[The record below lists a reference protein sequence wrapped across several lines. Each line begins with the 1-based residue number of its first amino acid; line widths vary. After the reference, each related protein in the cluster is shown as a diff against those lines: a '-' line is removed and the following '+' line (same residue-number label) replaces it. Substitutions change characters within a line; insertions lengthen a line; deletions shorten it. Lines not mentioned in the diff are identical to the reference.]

1 MESKDVPDADLPSIG
16 GGGPPRRV
24 HELGGL
30 ESQGFTL
37 RSGNVLKGAPPSQSQ
52 FSVPQ
57 AIDSTQPGPYQ
68 ITETPAG
75 LDAVAKGEDRR
86 GQSQTIITDVI
97 VASSDHT
104 GRVANLSLVAYI

>member
-1 MESKDVPDADLPSIG
+1 MRICRPLTVVARWASG
-16 GGGPPRRV
+16 QV

-37 RSGNVLKGAPPSQSQ
+37 RSANVLKGAPPSQSQ
-52 FSVPQ
+52 FSVTQ

-75 LDAVAKGEDRR
+75 LNAVAKGEDKQ
-86 GQSQTIITDVI
+86 GQTITDVI
-97 VASSDHT
+97 VASSGHT
-104 GRVANLSLVAYI
+104 GQAVADLSLINRGLV